1 MTIAIG
7 AMSLQSA
14 KLQLINVAAM
24 VASAVARGEPAE
36 LIDQLVATAGEQ
48 VAFEL
53 EELEDSICVKL
64 SVAAPIAGILAAA
77 DALRGVSTGNPCIVA
92 KDIASN
98 SQLVLERCR
107 IVGFEVFIETNME
120 TLGIVHKARA
130 RAGPGE

>member
-36 LIDQLVATAGEQ
+36 LIDQLVSSAGDQ

-64 SVAAPIAGILAAA
+64 SVAAPIAGIEIGFLELAEKQ
-77 DALRGVSTGNPCIVA
+77 C
-92 KDIASN
+92 
-98 SQLVLERCR
+98 
-107 IVGFEVFIETNME
+107 
-120 TLGIVHKARA
+120 ARA
-130 RAGPGE
+130 SGQ

>member
-1 MTIAIG
+1 MRFRSNRGSVTAELVLTLPVVILIMTIAIG

-36 LIDQLVATAGEQ
+36 LIDQLVSSAGEQ

-64 SVAAPIAGILAAA
+64 SVAAPIAGIELGFLELAEKQ
-77 DALRGVSTGNPCIVA
+77 C
-92 KDIASN
+92 
-98 SQLVLERCR
+98 
-107 IVGFEVFIETNME
+107 
-120 TLGIVHKARA
+120 ARA
-130 RAGPGE
+130 SGQ

>member
-1 MTIAIG
+1 MRFSSTRGSVTAELALTLPVVILIMTIAIG

-36 LIDQLVATAGEQ
+36 LIDQLVASAGEQ

-64 SVAAPIAGILAAA
+64 SVTAPIAGIEI
-77 DALRGVSTGNPCIVA
+77 DF
-92 KDIASN
+92 
-98 SQLVLERCR
+98 LEFAEKQC
-107 IVGFEVFIETNME
+107 
-120 TLGIVHKARA
+120 ARA
-130 RAGPGE
+130 SGQ

>member
-36 LIDQLVATAGEQ
+36 LINQLVSSAGDQ

-64 SVAAPIAGILAAA
+64 SVETPIAGIEIGFLELAEKQ
-77 DALRGVSTGNPCIVA
+77 C
-92 KDIASN
+92 
-98 SQLVLERCR
+98 
-107 IVGFEVFIETNME
+107 
-120 TLGIVHKARA
+120 ARA
-130 RAGPGE
+130 SGQ

>member
-24 VASAVARGEPAE
+24 AASAVARGEPAE
-36 LIDQLVATAGEQ
+36 LIDQLVASAGDQ

-64 SVAAPIAGILAAA
+64 SVAAPIAGIEIGFLELAEKQ
-77 DALRGVSTGNPCIVA
+77 C
-92 KDIASN
+92 
-98 SQLVLERCR
+98 
-107 IVGFEVFIETNME
+107 
-120 TLGIVHKARA
+120 ARA
-130 RAGPGE
+130 SGQ

>member
-36 LIDQLVATAGEQ
+36 LIDQLVSSAGEQ

-64 SVAAPIAGILAAA
+64 SVETPIAGIEIGFFELAEKQ
-77 DALRGVSTGNPCIVA
+77 C
-92 KDIASN
+92 
-98 SQLVLERCR
+98 
-107 IVGFEVFIETNME
+107 
-120 TLGIVHKARA
+120 ARA
-130 RAGPGE
+130 SGQ

>member
-1 MTIAIG
+1 MRSSSTRGSVTAELVLTLPVVIMIMTIAIG

-64 SVAAPIAGILAAA
+64 SVATPIAGIEIGFLELAEKQ
-77 DALRGVSTGNPCIVA
+77 C
-92 KDIASN
+92 
-98 SQLVLERCR
+98 
-107 IVGFEVFIETNME
+107 
-120 TLGIVHKARA
+120 ARA
-130 RAGPGE
+130 SGQ

>member
-1 MTIAIG
+1 MRFSSTRGSVTAELVLTLPVVILIMTIAIG

-36 LIDQLVATAGEQ
+36 LIDQLVASAGDQ

-64 SVAAPIAGILAAA
+64 SVAAPIAGIEIGFLELAEKQ
-77 DALRGVSTGNPCIVA
+77 C
-92 KDIASN
+92 
-98 SQLVLERCR
+98 
-107 IVGFEVFIETNME
+107 
-120 TLGIVHKARA
+120 ARA
-130 RAGPGE
+130 SGQ

>member
-24 VASAVARGEPAE
+24 VASAVARGEPPE
-36 LIDQLVATAGEQ
+36 LIDQLVSSAGEQ

-64 SVAAPIAGILAAA
+64 SVAAPIAGIELGFLELAEKQ
-77 DALRGVSTGNPCIVA
+77 C
-92 KDIASN
+92 
-98 SQLVLERCR
+98 
-107 IVGFEVFIETNME
+107 
-120 TLGIVHKARA
+120 ARA
-130 RAGPGE
+130 SGQ

>member
-36 LIDQLVATAGEQ
+36 LIDQLVSSAGDQ

-53 EELEDSICVKL
+53 VELEDSICVKL
-64 SVAAPIAGILAAA
+64 SVAAPIAGIELGFLELAEKQ
-77 DALRGVSTGNPCIVA
+77 C
-92 KDIASN
+92 
-98 SQLVLERCR
+98 
-107 IVGFEVFIETNME
+107 
-120 TLGIVHKARA
+120 ARA
-130 RAGPGE
+130 SGQ